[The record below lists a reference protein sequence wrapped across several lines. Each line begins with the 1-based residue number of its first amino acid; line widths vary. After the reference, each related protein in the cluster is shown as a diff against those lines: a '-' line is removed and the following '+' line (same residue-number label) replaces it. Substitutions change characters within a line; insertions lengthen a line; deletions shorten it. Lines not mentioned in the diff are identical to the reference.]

1 MAEPRLLTPTVAI
14 VGGGPAGLAAAQALA
29 RRVAGE
35 VLVIDRE
42 ATAGGI
48 PRHADHPGY
57 GIRDRKR
64 FLSGP
69 TYARKLVDEVLAA
82 GVRIL
87 TRTQVT
93 GWADDHTLAA
103 TSPEGRLL
111 IRAEATLLAT
121 GARERPRT
129 ARMVPGDRV
138 AGVYTTGQI
147 QNMVHLQHQPVGERA
162 VIVGA
167 ELVSWSAAMTLAE
180 AGCHTEALV
189 SRYPK
194 GEAYPFF
201 THPGKLWFRTRVI
214 SSAEVVAVK
223 GRGRVSAVDIR
234 NVVTGEQRTI
244 ECDTVVFTGDWI
256 PDHEL
261 VRLAGLELD
270 PANGSPVVDA
280 AMRTSRPG
288 VFAVGNLNHPVE
300 TADVV
305 ALEGIHV
312 ADRLTEYLN
321 GSPWPGDGVR
331 LRVEPPL
338 RWISPGIHRPGDP
351 EPARRRLVGW
361 IDEFIT
367 SPVVTVTQG
376 DRQVSRT
383 RLAWTAAPGRAFR
396 IPSKVLQGVDPA
408 AGDVTISVS

>member
-1 MAEPRLLTPTVAI
+1 MTAPVVATPTVAI
-14 VGGGPAGLAAAQALA
+14 VGAGPAGLSAATALA
-29 RRVAGE
+29 GRVEGE

-69 TYARKLVDEVLAA
+69 GYARKLVAEAEA
-82 GVRIL
+82 SGARIL

-93 GWADDHTLAA
+93 GWADDHTMEA
-103 TSPEGRLL
+103 TSPQGRLL
-111 IRAEATLLAT
+111 IRPSVVLLAT
-121 GARERPRT
+121 GARERPRS
-129 ARMVPGDRV
+129 ARRIPGDRV

-147 QNMVHLQHQPVGERA
+147 QNMVHLHHQPVGERA

-167 ELVSWSAAMTLAE
+167 ELVSWSAALTLSE
-180 AGCHTEALV
+180 AGCRTEALI
-189 SRYPK
+189 SQYPK

-201 THPGKLWFRTRVI
+201 THPGKLWFRTRVVPT
-214 SSAEVVAVK
+214 SEVVAVK

-234 NVVTGEQRTI
+234 NTRTGRIETI
-244 ECDTVVFTGDWI
+244 ACDTVVFTGDWI

-261 VRLAGLELD
+261 ARLLGLQID

-280 AMRTSRPG
+280 AMRTSKPG

-305 ALEGIHV
+305 ALEGRHV
-312 ADRLTEYLN
+312 ADRIAEYL
-321 GSPWPGDGVR
+321 GGAAWPGDGAR

-338 RWISPGIHRPGDP
+338 RWVSPTMYRPGDG
-351 EPARRRLVGW
+351 EPARNRLVCW

-367 SPVVTVTQG
+367 APVVTVRQG
-376 DRQVSRT
+376 GKQISRT
-383 RLAWTAAPGRAFR
+383 RLAWSAAPGRAFR
-396 IPSKVLQGVDPA
+396 IPSKVLHGVDA
-408 AGDVTISVS
+408 RAGDVTIAVD